1 MLLHINGIF
10 TSFVLNRPSQSML
23 SHRSRY
29 FYAVSHISNSMELM
43 IYIDTVKPVH
53 AVTFSCPV
61 IISHESH
68 LKGHLSFSLS
78 QKGPFNTV
86 LTVYVYQYYL
96 YNQHVSIITS
106 VVCSRARLEF
116 GSSWFIVFNSFNK

>member
-29 FYAVSHISNSMELM
+29 LYVVSHISNSM

-61 IISHESH
+61 IISHE
-68 LKGHLSFSLS
+68 LNL
-78 QKGPFNTV
+78 
-86 LTVYVYQYYL
+86 
-96 YNQHVSIITS
+96 I
-106 VVCSRARLEF
+106 
-116 GSSWFIVFNSFNK
+116 